1 MMSDTKT
8 VYHYNDSGVFDGT
21 REAQY
26 DASAK
31 AYRLPANCT
40 FDAPPLAKTLLSQY
54 RWGEKG
60 WVEEPMPNRAALIAS
75 MVTQPMALFGA
86 PAAYSV
92 TADELVDVKKDVLV
106 YISAATKAV
115 RNQVAGTADDAE
127 IAGWTNKLRIAQAIT
142 AGSASDFDRKS
153 FEQEIKLRAIEG
165 ETLDVF
171 VGKVLRNAGFYGQA
185 VALIDGAKRSAEDA
199 VKAAKSVAEINK
211 AIATLQARLNA
222 GMAELLKAAA

>member
-1 MMSDTKT
+1 MTKT
-8 VYHYNDSGVFDGT
+8 AYLYDANGFLSGT
-21 REAQY
+21 REARLY
-26 DASAK
+26 KGPKGDE
-31 AYRLPANCT
+31 YILPANAT
-40 FDAPPLAKTLLSQY
+40 FDPPLAATELFY
-54 RWGEKG
+54 ENRWVGGK
-60 WVEEPMPNRAALIAS
+60 WVLAPLPNRTALLTEALLGASTSATALPVSDADVQALKTAAIAR
-75 MVTQPMALFGA
+75 V
-86 PAAYSV
+86 
-92 TADELVDVKKDVLV
+92 
-106 YISAATKAV
+106 SAATKAV